1 MIKYFFILIN
11 SLTLFIFGLFQTD
24 NSVTIKNNIPSNFIV
39 GQEVAVEF
47 RISKGIQTGFAK
59 FQLELPDG
67 ISIIKKDEMNSI
79 YSIQNGV
86 AQWIWSEVP
95 EDEELLIKL
104 TLVASELG
112 IGIKTFNS
120 NYSFIEKNEKK
131 VFNMLPLEASIQ
143 NNIINNNV
151 SIIKDTLTKADPN
164 TSIDVVRLIS
174 DGPNANEKTIT
185 IKIKKG
191 DTKGFAK
198 YSDEI
203 DLNLNAKAIKTDGS
217 SFSVSDGKIKFV
229 WVDVPTKSELE
240 VSYHIDLNNKNSNI
254 LKGEY
259 SYLEKNQSKK
269 YIVKPDSLVIGKLK
283 DEINLHEVDEL
294 RKQLAWR
301 RKLLVKMES
310 DGSTEKGKLD
320 KLKHES
326 DSLDK
331 LLTLSW
337 PAVQKTEAAKSIVQE
352 TEANQLTSKKI
363 IEDSKSNLTVE
374 KTSTLVTEAPNL
386 VKKEAIEVKTIPAK
400 AEIVKETPQIV
411 NANPNFVVQIGA
423 FKNTK
428 VVATVLIK
436 KYRITDKIV
445 DELHDGF
452 SKFMVGNHN
461 LYKEARKHRD
471 IIKSKHG
478 VKDAFI
484 AAYNVGKR
492 ITVQEALMVSKQSW
506 FKETN

>member
-143 NNIINNNV
+143 NNIINNKV
-151 SIIKDTLTKADPN
+151 SVIKDTLTKAEPN

-240 VSYHIDLNNKNSNI
+240 VSYHIDLNNKKSNI

-269 YIVKPDSLVIGKLK
+269 YIVKSDSLVIGKLK
-283 DEINLHEVDEL
+283 DEI
-294 RKQLAWR
+294 
-301 RKLLVKMES
+301 
-310 DGSTEKGKLD
+310 
-320 KLKHES
+320 
-326 DSLDK
+326 
-331 LLTLSW
+331 TLQ
-337 PAVQKTEAAKSIVQE
+337 AVQKTEPAKSIVQE

-386 VKKEAIEVKTIPAK
+386 VKKEANEVKTIPAK

-411 NANPNFVVQIGA
+411 NADPNFVVQIGA

>member
-131 VFNMLPLEASIQ
+131 VINMLPLEASIQ
-143 NNIINNNV
+143 NNIINNKV
-151 SIIKDTLTKADPN
+151 SVIKDTLTKADPN

-198 YSDEI
+198 YSDETDPI
-203 DLNLNAKAIKTDGS
+203 LNAKAIKTDGS

-283 DEINLHEVDEL
+283 DEINL
-294 RKQLAWR
+294 Q
-301 RKLLVKMES
+301 
-310 DGSTEKGKLD
+310 
-320 KLKHES
+320 
-326 DSLDK
+326 
-331 LLTLSW
+331 
-337 PAVQKTEAAKSIVQE
+337 AVQKTEAAKSIVQE
-352 TEANQLTSKKI
+352 NDSNQLTSKKI

-374 KTSTLVTEAPNL
+374 KTSTLVTETPNL
-386 VKKEAIEVKTIPAK
+386 VKKEANEVKTMPVK

-411 NANPNFVVQIGA
+411 DADPNFVVQIGA
-423 FKNTK
+423 FKNSK

>member
-104 TLVASELG
+104 TLVASEVG

-131 VFNMLPLEASIQ
+131 VFNMLPLDASIQ
-143 NNIINNNV
+143 NNIINNKV
-151 SIIKDTLTKADPN
+151 SVIKDTLTKAEPN

-283 DEINLHEVDEL
+283 DEINL
-294 RKQLAWR
+294 Q
-301 RKLLVKMES
+301 
-310 DGSTEKGKLD
+310 
-320 KLKHES
+320 
-326 DSLDK
+326 
-331 LLTLSW
+331 
-337 PAVQKTEAAKSIVQE
+337 AVQKTEVAKSIVQE

-386 VKKEAIEVKTIPAK
+386 VKKEANEVKTIPAK

-428 VVATVLIK
+428 IVATVLIK

>member
-143 NNIINNNV
+143 NNIINNKV
-151 SIIKDTLTKADPN
+151 SVIKDTLTKAEPN

-198 YSDEI
+198 YSDET

-283 DEINLHEVDEL
+283 DEINL
-294 RKQLAWR
+294 Q
-301 RKLLVKMES
+301 
-310 DGSTEKGKLD
+310 
-320 KLKHES
+320 
-326 DSLDK
+326 
-331 LLTLSW
+331 
-337 PAVQKTEAAKSIVQE
+337 AVQKTEAAKSIVQE
-352 TEANQLTSKKI
+352 TDSNQLTSKKI

-374 KTSTLVTEAPNL
+374 KTSTLVTETPNL
-386 VKKEAIEVKTIPAK
+386 VKKEAIEVKTMPAK

-411 NANPNFVVQIGA
+411 NADPNFVVQIGA

>member
-95 EDEELLIKL
+95 KDEELLIKL

-143 NNIINNNV
+143 NNIINNKV
-151 SIIKDTLTKADPN
+151 SVIKDTLTKAEPN

-174 DGPNANEKTIT
+174 DGPTANEKTIT

-198 YSDEI
+198 YSDET
-203 DLNLNAKAIKTDGS
+203 DLILNAKAIKTDGS

-269 YIVKPDSLVIGKLK
+269 YIVKPDSLVIVKLK
-283 DEINLHEVDEL
+283 DEI
-294 RKQLAWR
+294 
-301 RKLLVKMES
+301 
-310 DGSTEKGKLD
+310 
-320 KLKHES
+320 
-326 DSLDK
+326 
-331 LLTLSW
+331 TLQ
-337 PAVQKTEAAKSIVQE
+337 AVQKTEPAKSIVQE

-363 IEDSKSNLTVE
+363 IEESKSNLTVE
-374 KTSTLVTEAPNL
+374 KTSTLVTETPNL
-386 VKKEAIEVKTIPAK
+386 VKKEAIEVKTMPEK

-411 NANPNFVVQIGA
+411 NADPNFVVQIGA

>member
-47 RISKGIQTGFAK
+47 RISKGIQSGFAK
-59 FQLELPDG
+59 FQLELPEG

-143 NNIINNNV
+143 NNIINNKV
-151 SIIKDTLTKADPN
+151 AVIKDTLTKAEPN

-198 YSDEI
+198 YSDETDMI
-203 DLNLNAKAIKTDGS
+203 INAKAIKTDGS

-240 VSYHIDLNNKNSNI
+240 VSYHIDFNNKNSNI

-283 DEINLHEVDEL
+283 DEI
-294 RKQLAWR
+294 
-301 RKLLVKMES
+301 
-310 DGSTEKGKLD
+310 
-320 KLKHES
+320 
-326 DSLDK
+326 
-331 LLTLSW
+331 TLQ
-337 PAVQKTEAAKSIVQE
+337 AVQKTEPAKSIVQE
-352 TEANQLTSKKI
+352 NEANQLTSKKI

-374 KTSTLVTEAPNL
+374 KTSTLVTETPNL
-386 VKKEAIEVKTIPAK
+386 VKKEAIEVKAVPAK

-411 NANPNFVVQIGA
+411 NADPNFVVQIGA

>member
-143 NNIINNNV
+143 NNIINNKV
-151 SIIKDTLTKADPN
+151 SVIKDTLTKAEPN

-283 DEINLHEVDEL
+283 DEINL
-294 RKQLAWR
+294 Q
-301 RKLLVKMES
+301 
-310 DGSTEKGKLD
+310 
-320 KLKHES
+320 
-326 DSLDK
+326 
-331 LLTLSW
+331 
-337 PAVQKTEAAKSIVQE
+337 AVQKTEAAKSIVQE

-386 VKKEAIEVKTIPAK
+386 VKKEAIEVNTIPAK

-411 NANPNFVVQIGA
+411 NADPNFVVQIGA

-428 VVATVLIK
+428 IVATVLIK

>member
-95 EDEELLIKL
+95 KDEELLIKL

-143 NNIINNNV
+143 NNIINNKV
-151 SIIKDTLTKADPN
+151 SVIKDTLTKAEPN

-174 DGPNANEKTIT
+174 DGPTANEKTIT

-198 YSDEI
+198 YSDET

-269 YIVKPDSLVIGKLK
+269 YIVKP
-283 DEINLHEVDEL
+283 
-294 RKQLAWR
+294 
-301 RKLLVKMES
+301 
-310 DGSTEKGKLD
+310 T
-320 KLKHES
+320 
-326 DSLDK
+326 
-331 LLTLSW
+331 
-337 PAVQKTEAAKSIVQE
+337 
-352 TEANQLTSKKI
+352 
-363 IEDSKSNLTVE
+363 
-374 KTSTLVTEAPNL
+374 
-386 VKKEAIEVKTIPAK
+386 
-400 AEIVKETPQIV
+400 
-411 NANPNFVVQIGA
+411 
-423 FKNTK
+423 
-428 VVATVLIK
+428 
-436 KYRITDKIV
+436 
-445 DELHDGF
+445 
-452 SKFMVGNHN
+452 
-461 LYKEARKHRD
+461 
-471 IIKSKHG
+471 
-478 VKDAFI
+478 
-484 AAYNVGKR
+484 
-492 ITVQEALMVSKQSW
+492 
-506 FKETN
+506 

>member
-95 EDEELLIKL
+95 KDEELLIKL

-143 NNIINNNV
+143 NNIINNKV
-151 SIIKDTLTKADPN
+151 SVIKDTLTKAEPN

-174 DGPNANEKTIT
+174 DGPTANEKTIT

-198 YSDEI
+198 YSDET
-203 DLNLNAKAIKTDGS
+203 DLILNAKAIKTDGS

-269 YIVKPDSLVIGKLK
+269 YIVKSDSLVIGKLK
-283 DEINLHEVDEL
+283 DEI
-294 RKQLAWR
+294 
-301 RKLLVKMES
+301 
-310 DGSTEKGKLD
+310 
-320 KLKHES
+320 
-326 DSLDK
+326 
-331 LLTLSW
+331 TLQ
-337 PAVQKTEAAKSIVQE
+337 AVQKTEPAKSIVQE
-352 TEANQLTSKKI
+352 NEANQLTSKKI

-386 VKKEAIEVKTIPAK
+386 VKKEANEVKTMPAK

-411 NANPNFVVQIGA
+411 NADPNFVVQIGA

>member
-47 RISKGIQTGFAK
+47 RISKGIQSGFAK
-59 FQLELPDG
+59 FQLELPEG

-120 NYSFIEKNEKK
+120 NYSFIDKNEKK

-143 NNIINNNV
+143 NNIINNKV
-151 SIIKDTLTKADPN
+151 AVIKDTLTKAEPN

-198 YSDEI
+198 YSDETDMI
-203 DLNLNAKAIKTDGS
+203 INAKAIKTDGS

-283 DEINLHEVDEL
+283 DEI
-294 RKQLAWR
+294 
-301 RKLLVKMES
+301 
-310 DGSTEKGKLD
+310 
-320 KLKHES
+320 
-326 DSLDK
+326 
-331 LLTLSW
+331 TLQ
-337 PAVQKTEAAKSIVQE
+337 AVQKTEAAKSIVQE
-352 TEANQLTSKKI
+352 NEANQLTSKKI

-374 KTSTLVTEAPNL
+374 KTSTLVTETPNL
-386 VKKEAIEVKTIPAK
+386 VKKEANEVKTIPAK
-400 AEIVKETPQIV
+400 AEIVKEMPQIV
-411 NANPNFVVQIGA
+411 NADPNFVVQIGA

>member
-24 NSVTIKNNIPSNFIV
+24 NSVSIKNNIPSNFIV

-143 NNIINNNV
+143 NNIINNKV
-151 SIIKDTLTKADPN
+151 SVIKDTLTKAEPN

-240 VSYHIDLNNKNSNI
+240 VSYHIDLNNKKSNI

-283 DEINLHEVDEL
+283 DEINL
-294 RKQLAWR
+294 Q
-301 RKLLVKMES
+301 
-310 DGSTEKGKLD
+310 
-320 KLKHES
+320 
-326 DSLDK
+326 
-331 LLTLSW
+331 
-337 PAVQKTEAAKSIVQE
+337 AVQKTEVAKSIVQE

-386 VKKEAIEVKTIPAK
+386 VKKEANEVKTIPAK

-411 NANPNFVVQIGA
+411 NADPNFVVQIGA

>member
-143 NNIINNNV
+143 NNIINNKV
-151 SIIKDTLTKADPN
+151 SVIKDTLTKAEPN

-203 DLNLNAKAIKTDGS
+203 DLTLNAKAIKTDGS

-269 YIVKPDSLVIGKLK
+269 YIVKSDSLVIGKLK
-283 DEINLHEVDEL
+283 DEI
-294 RKQLAWR
+294 
-301 RKLLVKMES
+301 
-310 DGSTEKGKLD
+310 
-320 KLKHES
+320 
-326 DSLDK
+326 
-331 LLTLSW
+331 TLQ
-337 PAVQKTEAAKSIVQE
+337 AVQKTEPAKSIVQE
-352 TEANQLTSKKI
+352 NEANQLTSKKI

-386 VKKEAIEVKTIPAK
+386 VKKEANEVKTIPAK

-411 NANPNFVVQIGA
+411 NADPNFVVQIGA

>member
-24 NSVTIKNNIPSNFIV
+24 NSVSIKNNIPSNFIV

-143 NNIINNNV
+143 NNIINNKV
-151 SIIKDTLTKADPN
+151 SVIKDTLTKAEPN

-198 YSDEI
+198 YSDET
-203 DLNLNAKAIKTDGS
+203 DLILNAKAIKTDGS

-283 DEINLHEVDEL
+283 DEINL
-294 RKQLAWR
+294 Q
-301 RKLLVKMES
+301 
-310 DGSTEKGKLD
+310 
-320 KLKHES
+320 
-326 DSLDK
+326 
-331 LLTLSW
+331 
-337 PAVQKTEAAKSIVQE
+337 AVQKTEAAKSIVQE
-352 TEANQLTSKKI
+352 NDSNQLTSKKI

-374 KTSTLVTEAPNL
+374 KTSTLVTETPNL
-386 VKKEAIEVKTIPAK
+386 VKKEAIEVKTMPAK
-400 AEIVKETPQIV
+400 AETVKETPQIV
-411 NANPNFVVQIGA
+411 NADPNFVVQIGA

>member
-131 VFNMLPLEASIQ
+131 VINMLPLEASIQ
-143 NNIINNNV
+143 NNIINNKV
-151 SIIKDTLTKADPN
+151 SVIKDTLTKADPN

-283 DEINLHEVDEL
+283 DEINL
-294 RKQLAWR
+294 Q
-301 RKLLVKMES
+301 
-310 DGSTEKGKLD
+310 
-320 KLKHES
+320 
-326 DSLDK
+326 
-331 LLTLSW
+331 
-337 PAVQKTEAAKSIVQE
+337 AVQKTEAAKSIVQE

-386 VKKEAIEVKTIPAK
+386 VKKEANEVKTIPAK

-411 NANPNFVVQIGA
+411 NADPNFVVQIGA

-428 VVATVLIK
+428 IVATVLIK

>member
-143 NNIINNNV
+143 NNIINNKV
-151 SIIKDTLTKADPN
+151 SVIKDTLTKAEPN

-283 DEINLHEVDEL
+283 DEINL
-294 RKQLAWR
+294 Q
-301 RKLLVKMES
+301 
-310 DGSTEKGKLD
+310 
-320 KLKHES
+320 
-326 DSLDK
+326 
-331 LLTLSW
+331 
-337 PAVQKTEAAKSIVQE
+337 AVQKTEVAKSIVQE

-386 VKKEAIEVKTIPAK
+386 VKKEANEVKTIPAK

-411 NANPNFVVQIGA
+411 NADPNFVVQIGA

>member
-131 VFNMLPLEASIQ
+131 VINMLPLEASIQ

-151 SIIKDTLTKADPN
+151 SVIKDTLTKADPN

-283 DEINLHEVDEL
+283 DEI
-294 RKQLAWR
+294 
-301 RKLLVKMES
+301 
-310 DGSTEKGKLD
+310 
-320 KLKHES
+320 
-326 DSLDK
+326 
-331 LLTLSW
+331 TLQ
-337 PAVQKTEAAKSIVQE
+337 AVQKTEAAKSIVQE

-386 VKKEAIEVKTIPAK
+386 VKKEANEVKTIPAK

-411 NANPNFVVQIGA
+411 NADPNFVVQIGA

-428 VVATVLIK
+428 IVATVLIK

>member
-143 NNIINNNV
+143 NNIINNKV
-151 SIIKDTLTKADPN
+151 SVIKDTLTKAEPN

-198 YSDEI
+198 YSDET

-240 VSYHIDLNNKNSNI
+240 VSYHIDLNNKKSNI

-283 DEINLHEVDEL
+283 DEINL
-294 RKQLAWR
+294 Q
-301 RKLLVKMES
+301 
-310 DGSTEKGKLD
+310 
-320 KLKHES
+320 
-326 DSLDK
+326 
-331 LLTLSW
+331 
-337 PAVQKTEAAKSIVQE
+337 AVQKTEAAKSIVQE

-374 KTSTLVTEAPNL
+374 KTSTLVSETPNL

-428 VVATVLIK
+428 IVATVLIK

>member
-95 EDEELLIKL
+95 KDEELLIKL

-151 SIIKDTLTKADPN
+151 SVIKDTLTKADPN

-198 YSDEI
+198 YSDET
-203 DLNLNAKAIKTDGS
+203 DLILNAKAIKTDGS

-283 DEINLHEVDEL
+283 DEINL
-294 RKQLAWR
+294 Q
-301 RKLLVKMES
+301 
-310 DGSTEKGKLD
+310 
-320 KLKHES
+320 
-326 DSLDK
+326 
-331 LLTLSW
+331 
-337 PAVQKTEAAKSIVQE
+337 AVQKTEAAKSIVQE

-386 VKKEAIEVKTIPAK
+386 VKKEANEVKTIPAK

-411 NANPNFVVQIGA
+411 NADPNFVVQIGA

-428 VVATVLIK
+428 IVATVLIK

>member
-47 RISKGIQTGFAK
+47 RISKGIQTGFSK

-67 ISIIKKDEMNSI
+67 IIIIKKDEMNSI

-95 EDEELLIKL
+95 KDEELLIKL

-198 YSDEI
+198 YSDET

-269 YIVKPDSLVIGKLK
+269 YIVKSDSLVIGKLK
-283 DEINLHEVDEL
+283 DEI
-294 RKQLAWR
+294 
-301 RKLLVKMES
+301 
-310 DGSTEKGKLD
+310 
-320 KLKHES
+320 
-326 DSLDK
+326 
-331 LLTLSW
+331 TLQ
-337 PAVQKTEAAKSIVQE
+337 AVQKTEAAKSIVQE

-386 VKKEAIEVKTIPAK
+386 VKKEANEVKTIPAK

-411 NANPNFVVQIGA
+411 NADPNFVVQIGA

>member
-143 NNIINNNV
+143 NNIINNKV
-151 SIIKDTLTKADPN
+151 SVIKDTLTKAEPN

-283 DEINLHEVDEL
+283 DDINL
-294 RKQLAWR
+294 Q
-301 RKLLVKMES
+301 
-310 DGSTEKGKLD
+310 
-320 KLKHES
+320 
-326 DSLDK
+326 
-331 LLTLSW
+331 
-337 PAVQKTEAAKSIVQE
+337 AVQKTEAAKSIVQE
-352 TEANQLTSKKI
+352 NEANQLTSKKI
-363 IEDSKSNLTVE
+363 IEDSKINLTVE

-386 VKKEAIEVKTIPAK
+386 VKKEANEVNTIPAK

-411 NANPNFVVQIGA
+411 NADPNFVVQIGA

-428 VVATVLIK
+428 IVATVLIK

>member
-95 EDEELLIKL
+95 KDEELLIKL

-143 NNIINNNV
+143 NNIINNKV
-151 SIIKDTLTKADPN
+151 SVIKDTLTKAEPN

-198 YSDEI
+198 YSDET
-203 DLNLNAKAIKTDGS
+203 DLILNAKAIKTDGS

-283 DEINLHEVDEL
+283 DEINL
-294 RKQLAWR
+294 Q
-301 RKLLVKMES
+301 
-310 DGSTEKGKLD
+310 
-320 KLKHES
+320 
-326 DSLDK
+326 
-331 LLTLSW
+331 
-337 PAVQKTEAAKSIVQE
+337 AVQKTEAAKSIVQE
-352 TEANQLTSKKI
+352 NDSNQLTSKKI

-374 KTSTLVTEAPNL
+374 KTSTLVTETPNL
-386 VKKEAIEVKTIPAK
+386 VKKEAIEVKTMPAK
-400 AEIVKETPQIV
+400 AETVKETPQIV
-411 NANPNFVVQIGA
+411 NADPNFVVQIGA

>member
-39 GQEVAVEF
+39 GQEVSVEF
-47 RISKGIQTGFAK
+47 RISKGIQSGFAK

-95 EDEELLIKL
+95 KDEELLIKL

-131 VFNMLPLEASIQ
+131 VINMLPLEASIQ
-143 NNIINNNV
+143 NNLINNKV
-151 SIIKDTLTKADPN
+151 SVIKDTLTKAEPN

-198 YSDEI
+198 YSDET
-203 DLNLNAKAIKTDGS
+203 DLILNAKAIKTDGS

-283 DEINLHEVDEL
+283 DEINL
-294 RKQLAWR
+294 Q
-301 RKLLVKMES
+301 
-310 DGSTEKGKLD
+310 
-320 KLKHES
+320 
-326 DSLDK
+326 
-331 LLTLSW
+331 
-337 PAVQKTEAAKSIVQE
+337 AVQKTEAAKSIVQE
-352 TEANQLTSKKI
+352 NDSNQLTSKKI

-374 KTSTLVTEAPNL
+374 KTSTLVTETPNL
-386 VKKEAIEVKTIPAK
+386 VKKEANEVKTMPVK

-411 NANPNFVVQIGA
+411 DADPNFVVQIGA
-423 FKNTK
+423 FKNSK

>member
-11 SLTLFIFGLFQTD
+11 SLTLFIFGLLQTD

-47 RISKGIQTGFAK
+47 RISKGIQSGFAK
-59 FQLELPDG
+59 FQLDLPDG
-67 ISIIKKDEMNSI
+67 ISIIKKDEMNAI
-79 YSIQNGV
+79 YSIEKGV
-86 AQWIWSEVP
+86 SQWIWSEVSM
-95 EDEELLIKL
+95 DEEILIKL
-104 TLVASELG
+104 TLVASEVG
-112 IGIKTFNS
+112 IGLKTFNS

-131 VFNMLPLEASIQ
+131 VFNMLPLEVSIQ
-143 NNIINNNV
+143 NTIINNKV
-151 SIIKDTLTKADPN
+151 SAIKDTLTKAEPN
-164 TSIDVVRLIS
+164 TSIEIVRLIS

-198 YSDEI
+198 YSDETDEI
-203 DLNLNAKAIKTDGS
+203 LNAKAIKTDGS

-240 VSYHIDLNNKNSNI
+240 VSYHIDFNNKNTNV

-269 YIVKPDSLVIGKLK
+269 YTVEPETLVFGKLL
-283 DEINLHEVDEL
+283 DETKPLIV
-294 RKQLAWR
+294 
-301 RKLLVKMES
+301 
-310 DGSTEKGKLD
+310 
-320 KLKHES
+320 LKPE
-326 DSLDK
+326 
-331 LLTLSW
+331 
-337 PAVQKTEAAKSIVQE
+337 EAKAITQE
-352 TEANQLTSKKI
+352 NNANEIISKRI
-363 IEDSKSNLTVE
+363 IEDSKQNFNVE
-374 KTSTLVTEAPNL
+374 KTSTIVTETTNL
-386 VKKEAIEVKTIPAK
+386 VIKEADEVKTPEAD
-400 AEIVKETPQIV
+400 IVKETPQIV
-411 NANPNFVVQIGA
+411 NADPNFVVQIGA
-423 FKNTK
+423 FKNKK
-428 VVATVLIK
+428 VVASVLIK
-436 KYRITDKIV
+436 KHRITDKIV
-445 DELHDGF
+445 DELHEGF

>member
-39 GQEVAVEF
+39 GQEVSVEF
-47 RISKGIQTGFAK
+47 RISKGIQSGFAK

-104 TLVASELG
+104 TLVASEVG

-131 VFNMLPLEASIQ
+131 VINMLPLEASIQ
-143 NNIINNNV
+143 NNIINNKV
-151 SIIKDTLTKADPN
+151 SVIKDTLTKAEPN

-174 DGPNANEKTIT
+174 DGPTANEKTIT

-198 YSDEI
+198 YSDET
-203 DLNLNAKAIKTDGS
+203 DLILNAKAIKTDGS

-283 DEINLHEVDEL
+283 DEINL
-294 RKQLAWR
+294 Q
-301 RKLLVKMES
+301 
-310 DGSTEKGKLD
+310 
-320 KLKHES
+320 
-326 DSLDK
+326 
-331 LLTLSW
+331 
-337 PAVQKTEAAKSIVQE
+337 AVQKTEVAKSIVQE
-352 TEANQLTSKKI
+352 TEDNQLTSKKI

-386 VKKEAIEVKTIPAK
+386 VKKEANEVKTIPAK

-411 NANPNFVVQIGA
+411 NADPNFVVQIGA

>member
-47 RISKGIQTGFAK
+47 RISKGIQSGFAK

-143 NNIINNNV
+143 NNIINNKV
-151 SIIKDTLTKADPN
+151 SVIKDTLTKADPN

-198 YSDEI
+198 YSDET
-203 DLNLNAKAIKTDGS
+203 DLILNAKAIKTDGS

-283 DEINLHEVDEL
+283 DEINL
-294 RKQLAWR
+294 Q
-301 RKLLVKMES
+301 
-310 DGSTEKGKLD
+310 
-320 KLKHES
+320 
-326 DSLDK
+326 
-331 LLTLSW
+331 
-337 PAVQKTEAAKSIVQE
+337 AVQKTEVAKSIVQE

-386 VKKEAIEVKTIPAK
+386 VKKEANEVKTIPAK

-411 NANPNFVVQIGA
+411 NADPNFVVQIGA

>member
-131 VFNMLPLEASIQ
+131 VINMLPLEASIQ
-143 NNIINNNV
+143 NNIINNKV
-151 SIIKDTLTKADPN
+151 SVIKDTLTKAEPN

-198 YSDEI
+198 YSDET
-203 DLNLNAKAIKTDGS
+203 DLILNAKAIKTDGS

-283 DEINLHEVDEL
+283 DEINL
-294 RKQLAWR
+294 Q
-301 RKLLVKMES
+301 
-310 DGSTEKGKLD
+310 
-320 KLKHES
+320 
-326 DSLDK
+326 
-331 LLTLSW
+331 
-337 PAVQKTEAAKSIVQE
+337 AVQKTEAAKSIVQE

-386 VKKEAIEVKTIPAK
+386 VKKEANEVKTIPAK

-411 NANPNFVVQIGA
+411 NADPNFVVQIGA

>member
-11 SLTLFIFGLFQTD
+11 SLILFIFGLLQID
-24 NSVTIKNNIPSNFIV
+24 NSITIKNNLPSNFIV

-47 RISKGIQTGFAK
+47 RISKGIQSGFSK
-59 FQLELPDG
+59 FQLELPYG
-67 ISIIKKDEMNSI
+67 ISITKKEEMNAI
-79 YSIQNGV
+79 YSVENGV
-86 AQWIWSEVP
+86 SQWIWSEVP
-95 EDEELLIKL
+95 KDEEILIKL
-104 TLVASELG
+104 TLVASEVG
-112 IGIKTFNS
+112 IGLKTFNS

-131 VFNMLPLEASIQ
+131 VINMLPMEISIQ
-143 NNIINNNV
+143 SNINNKGFVN
-151 SIIKDTLTKADPN
+151 KDTLTKAEPN
-164 TSIDVVRLIS
+164 TSIEIIRLIS
-174 DGPNANEKTIT
+174 DGPNSNEKTIN

-203 DLNLNAKAIKTDGS
+203 DQILNVKAIKTDGG

-229 WVDVPTKSELE
+229 WVEVPTKSELE
-240 VSYHIDLNNKNSNI
+240 VSYQLNLKNQNSNI

-269 YIVKPDSLVIGKLK
+269 FTAKPEILIVGELLDETKPLTFIKQEEAK
-283 DEINLHEVDEL
+283 DITQANKVNEI
-294 RKQLAWR
+294 
-301 RKLLVKMES
+301 
-310 DGSTEKGKLD
+310 
-320 KLKHES
+320 
-326 DSLDK
+326 
-331 LLTLSW
+331 
-337 PAVQKTEAAKSIVQE
+337 I
-352 TEANQLTSKKI
+352 SKRI
-363 IEDSKSNLTVE
+363 IEDSKQNLTVE
-374 KTSTLVTEAPNL
+374 KTSTIVTQTPNL
-386 VKKEAIEVKTIPAK
+386 VKNEANEAKIPEADL
-400 AEIVKETPQIV
+400 VKETPQIF

-471 IIKSKHG
+471 IIKGKHG

>member
-95 EDEELLIKL
+95 KDEELLIKL

-151 SIIKDTLTKADPN
+151 SVIKDTLTKADPN

-198 YSDEI
+198 YSDET

-283 DEINLHEVDEL
+283 DEI
-294 RKQLAWR
+294 
-301 RKLLVKMES
+301 
-310 DGSTEKGKLD
+310 
-320 KLKHES
+320 
-326 DSLDK
+326 
-331 LLTLSW
+331 TLQ
-337 PAVQKTEAAKSIVQE
+337 AVQKTEPAKSIVQE
-352 TEANQLTSKKI
+352 TEANQLTSKII
-363 IEDSKSNLTVE
+363 IEDSTSNLTVE

-386 VKKEAIEVKTIPAK
+386 VKKEANEVNTIPAK

-411 NANPNFVVQIGA
+411 NADPNFVVQIGA

-428 VVATVLIK
+428 IVATVLIK

>member
-198 YSDEI
+198 YSDET

-240 VSYHIDLNNKNSNI
+240 VSYHINLNNKNLNI

-283 DEINLHEVDEL
+283 DEINL
-294 RKQLAWR
+294 Q
-301 RKLLVKMES
+301 
-310 DGSTEKGKLD
+310 
-320 KLKHES
+320 
-326 DSLDK
+326 
-331 LLTLSW
+331 
-337 PAVQKTEAAKSIVQE
+337 AVQKTEVAKSIVQE
-352 TEANQLTSKKI
+352 TESNQLTSKKI

-386 VKKEAIEVKTIPAK
+386 VKKEANEVKTIPAK

-411 NANPNFVVQIGA
+411 NADPNFVVQIGA

>member
-143 NNIINNNV
+143 NNIINNKV
-151 SIIKDTLTKADPN
+151 SVIKDTLTKAEPN

-174 DGPNANEKTIT
+174 DGPTANEKTIT

-198 YSDEI
+198 YSDET

-283 DEINLHEVDEL
+283 DEINL
-294 RKQLAWR
+294 Q
-301 RKLLVKMES
+301 
-310 DGSTEKGKLD
+310 
-320 KLKHES
+320 
-326 DSLDK
+326 
-331 LLTLSW
+331 
-337 PAVQKTEAAKSIVQE
+337 AVQKTEAAKSIVQE
-352 TEANQLTSKKI
+352 NDSNQLTSKKI

-374 KTSTLVTEAPNL
+374 KTSTLVTETPNL
-386 VKKEAIEVKTIPAK
+386 VKKEAIEVKTMPAK
-400 AEIVKETPQIV
+400 AETVKETPQIV
-411 NANPNFVVQIGA
+411 NADPNFVVQIGA

-428 VVATVLIK
+428 IVATVLIK

>member
-143 NNIINNNV
+143 NNIINNKV
-151 SIIKDTLTKADPN
+151 SVIKDTLTKAEPN

-240 VSYHIDLNNKNSNI
+240 VSYHIDLNNKKSNI

-283 DEINLHEVDEL
+283 DEINL
-294 RKQLAWR
+294 Q
-301 RKLLVKMES
+301 
-310 DGSTEKGKLD
+310 
-320 KLKHES
+320 
-326 DSLDK
+326 
-331 LLTLSW
+331 
-337 PAVQKTEAAKSIVQE
+337 AVQKTEVAKSIVQE

-386 VKKEAIEVKTIPAK
+386 VKKEANEVKTIPAK

-411 NANPNFVVQIGA
+411 NADPNFVVQIGA

>member
-95 EDEELLIKL
+95 KDEELLIKL

-151 SIIKDTLTKADPN
+151 SVIKDTLTKADPN

-198 YSDEI
+198 YSDET
-203 DLNLNAKAIKTDGS
+203 DLILNAKAIKTDGS

-269 YIVKPDSLVIGKLK
+269 YIVKSDSLVIGKLK
-283 DEINLHEVDEL
+283 DEI
-294 RKQLAWR
+294 
-301 RKLLVKMES
+301 
-310 DGSTEKGKLD
+310 
-320 KLKHES
+320 
-326 DSLDK
+326 
-331 LLTLSW
+331 TLQ
-337 PAVQKTEAAKSIVQE
+337 AVQKTEPAKSIVQE
-352 TEANQLTSKKI
+352 NEANQLTSKKI

-386 VKKEAIEVKTIPAK
+386 VKKEANEVKTIPAK
-400 AEIVKETPQIV
+400 ADIVKETPQIV
-411 NANPNFVVQIGA
+411 NADPNFVVQIGA

-428 VVATVLIK
+428 IVATVLIK

>member
-24 NSVTIKNNIPSNFIV
+24 NSVTIKKNIPSNFIV

-131 VFNMLPLEASIQ
+131 VINMLPLEASIQ
-143 NNIINNNV
+143 NNIINNKV
-151 SIIKDTLTKADPN
+151 SVIKDTLTKAEPN

-174 DGPNANEKTIT
+174 DGPTANEKTIT

-283 DEINLHEVDEL
+283 DEINL
-294 RKQLAWR
+294 Q
-301 RKLLVKMES
+301 
-310 DGSTEKGKLD
+310 
-320 KLKHES
+320 
-326 DSLDK
+326 
-331 LLTLSW
+331 
-337 PAVQKTEAAKSIVQE
+337 AVQKTEAAKSIVQE

-374 KTSTLVTEAPNL
+374 KTSTLVTETPNL
-386 VKKEAIEVKTIPAK
+386 VKKEAIEVKTMPEK

-411 NANPNFVVQIGA
+411 NADPNFVVQIGA

-428 VVATVLIK
+428 IVATVLIK

>member
-47 RISKGIQTGFAK
+47 RISKGIQSGFAK

-143 NNIINNNV
+143 NNIINNKV
-151 SIIKDTLTKADPN
+151 SVIKDTLTKAEPN

-174 DGPNANEKTIT
+174 DGPTANEKTIT

-198 YSDEI
+198 YSDET
-203 DLNLNAKAIKTDGS
+203 DLILNAKAIKTDGS

-269 YIVKPDSLVIGKLK
+269 YIVKPDSLVIVKLK
-283 DEINLHEVDEL
+283 DEINL
-294 RKQLAWR
+294 Q
-301 RKLLVKMES
+301 
-310 DGSTEKGKLD
+310 
-320 KLKHES
+320 
-326 DSLDK
+326 
-331 LLTLSW
+331 
-337 PAVQKTEAAKSIVQE
+337 AVQKTEAAKSIVQE

-363 IEDSKSNLTVE
+363 IEESKSNLTVE
-374 KTSTLVTEAPNL
+374 KTSTLVTETPNL
-386 VKKEAIEVKTIPAK
+386 VKKEANEVKTMPVK

-411 NANPNFVVQIGA
+411 DADPNFVVQIGA
-423 FKNTK
+423 FKNSK

>member
-47 RISKGIQTGFAK
+47 RISKGIQSGFAK
-59 FQLELPDG
+59 FQLELPEG

-95 EDEELLIKL
+95 KDEELLIKL

-143 NNIINNNV
+143 NNIINNKV
-151 SIIKDTLTKADPN
+151 AVIKDTLTKAEPN

-198 YSDEI
+198 YSDETDMI
-203 DLNLNAKAIKTDGS
+203 INAKAIKTDGS

-283 DEINLHEVDEL
+283 DEI
-294 RKQLAWR
+294 
-301 RKLLVKMES
+301 
-310 DGSTEKGKLD
+310 
-320 KLKHES
+320 
-326 DSLDK
+326 
-331 LLTLSW
+331 TLQ
-337 PAVQKTEAAKSIVQE
+337 AVQKTEPAKSIVQE
-352 TEANQLTSKKI
+352 NEANQLISKKI

-374 KTSTLVTEAPNL
+374 KTSTLVTETPNL
-386 VKKEAIEVKTIPAK
+386 VKKEANEVKTIPAK
-400 AEIVKETPQIV
+400 AEIVKEMPQIV
-411 NANPNFVVQIGA
+411 NADPNFVVQIGA

>member
-47 RISKGIQTGFAK
+47 RISKGIQSGFAK

-131 VFNMLPLEASIQ
+131 VINMLPLEASIQ
-143 NNIINNNV
+143 NNLINNKV
-151 SIIKDTLTKADPN
+151 SVIKDTLTKAEPN

-174 DGPNANEKTIT
+174 DGPTANEKTIT

-198 YSDEI
+198 YSDET
-203 DLNLNAKAIKTDGS
+203 DLILNAKAIKTDGS

-283 DEINLHEVDEL
+283 DEINL
-294 RKQLAWR
+294 Q
-301 RKLLVKMES
+301 
-310 DGSTEKGKLD
+310 
-320 KLKHES
+320 
-326 DSLDK
+326 
-331 LLTLSW
+331 
-337 PAVQKTEAAKSIVQE
+337 AVQKTEAAKSIVQE
-352 TEANQLTSKKI
+352 NDSNQLTSKKI

-374 KTSTLVTEAPNL
+374 KTSTLVTETPNL
-386 VKKEAIEVKTIPAK
+386 VKKEANEVKTMPVK

-411 NANPNFVVQIGA
+411 DADPNFVVQIGA
-423 FKNTK
+423 FKNSK

>member
-95 EDEELLIKL
+95 KDEELLIKL

-151 SIIKDTLTKADPN
+151 SVIKDTLTKADPN

-283 DEINLHEVDEL
+283 DEINL
-294 RKQLAWR
+294 Q
-301 RKLLVKMES
+301 
-310 DGSTEKGKLD
+310 
-320 KLKHES
+320 
-326 DSLDK
+326 
-331 LLTLSW
+331 
-337 PAVQKTEAAKSIVQE
+337 AVQKTEVAKSIVQE

-386 VKKEAIEVKTIPAK
+386 VKKEANEVKTIPAK

-411 NANPNFVVQIGA
+411 NADPNFVVQIGA

>member
-39 GQEVAVEF
+39 GQEVSVEF
-47 RISKGIQTGFAK
+47 RISKGIQSGFAK

-131 VFNMLPLEASIQ
+131 VINMLPLEASIQ
-143 NNIINNNV
+143 NNLINNKV
-151 SIIKDTLTKADPN
+151 SVIKDTLTKAEPN

-283 DEINLHEVDEL
+283 GDINL
-294 RKQLAWR
+294 Q
-301 RKLLVKMES
+301 
-310 DGSTEKGKLD
+310 
-320 KLKHES
+320 
-326 DSLDK
+326 
-331 LLTLSW
+331 
-337 PAVQKTEAAKSIVQE
+337 AVQKTEAAKSIVQGN
-352 TEANQLTSKKI
+352 EANQLTSKKI
-363 IEDSKSNLTVE
+363 IEDSKINLTVE

-386 VKKEAIEVKTIPAK
+386 VKKEANEVKTIPAK

-411 NANPNFVVQIGA
+411 NTDPNFVVQIGA

>member
-95 EDEELLIKL
+95 KDEELLIKL

-143 NNIINNNV
+143 NNIINNKV
-151 SIIKDTLTKADPN
+151 SVIKDTLTKAEPN

-283 DEINLHEVDEL
+283 DEINL
-294 RKQLAWR
+294 Q
-301 RKLLVKMES
+301 
-310 DGSTEKGKLD
+310 
-320 KLKHES
+320 
-326 DSLDK
+326 
-331 LLTLSW
+331 
-337 PAVQKTEAAKSIVQE
+337 AVQKTEAAKSIVQE

-386 VKKEAIEVKTIPAK
+386 VKKEANEVKTIPAK

-411 NANPNFVVQIGA
+411 NADPNFVVQIGA

-428 VVATVLIK
+428 IVATVLIK